1 MDVYDHPAKAAD
13 EDADGDA
20 DERIATQFKQQYLE
34 DVARK
39 QQRQKAAQQK
49 QKEEGEIL
57 KGPKLGGSRNDR
69 AAVREALLKTQREGQ
84 K

>member
-1 MDVYDHPAKAAD
+1 MYDHPAQPTA

-20 DERIATQFKQQYLE
+20 DERIAAQFRQQYLE

-39 QQRQKAAQQK
+39 QQKQKAAQQK
-49 QKEEGEIL
+49 QKEEGEVL

-69 AAVREALLKTQREGQ
+69 AAVREALLRNQRGG